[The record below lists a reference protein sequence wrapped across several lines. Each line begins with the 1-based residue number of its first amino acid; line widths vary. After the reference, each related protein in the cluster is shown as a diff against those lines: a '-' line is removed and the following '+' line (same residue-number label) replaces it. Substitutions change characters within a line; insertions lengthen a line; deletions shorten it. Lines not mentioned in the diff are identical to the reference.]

1 MASAPPIDLEGFCL
15 AVRYNVFANYRTLPV
30 RCAQRSYEQLP
41 VRYRAG
47 LEAISADVLQ
57 QQQHRNQQQGS
68 ADAVSASDEAA
79 NVAVSTSVGSGG
91 AANMGHPRGRRSE
104 GSSAGLSAAA
114 PGTVGYVTEGCR
126 DSVTF
131 IGTGYYGAG
140 ARGGTWPATMNLS
153 GSISAASTATTPA
166 ASPGWLS
173 RGGSMC
179 LDTSVFPSLPSC
191 AMEERATAT
200 IASPVSVLTTSTPG
214 GATAPGAAV
223 SPLPS
228 SSPTSAVTT
237 TSATIGDAAA
247 GAGLA
252 SRVALLHHV
261 QQTIQSFIA
270 RGEREVALHFIMA
283 TAPYR
288 FCGTTD
294 SDRVLAFFNQIRFFL
309 PSPRFGIV
317 MLAMEAWRS
326 LYRPSVGAGAADCTH
341 MTLELLALIETYL
354 CHGRTYAEYVSGLL
368 MLRAVLA
375 LAMENSTF
383 CSRTAAAVLL
393 QHRSLLQGRLPTFL
407 LAVWLILME
416 LYTIDDTVLPPRR
429 VLRDLA
435 ANAMQDLFTV
445 ALELHMTLP
454 VQNVVANAVNVFFA
468 GPQPQPQL
476 GLSPLVT
483 AFSGGAAV
491 SVEPAHRGGAEASN
505 SSSINAKATAAAVKT
520 AHSLYSTAASNAG
533 KNVDSEAMM
542 LPLPLRTLD
551 VPAAAAA
558 AVGVGVGVRGSG
570 VPGSGAARSP
580 FLSRPTPSIGMAAS
594 DDTANTA
601 AAPLQPLRVP
611 EAGGASA
618 AASACLSRDPTESS
632 QSTLRTRV
640 VTLASPVPQAP
651 AFSYRAVTKSMWA
664 SVKRAAR
671 RLAHSTSVPS
681 PSPALATAAA
691 VDSRRDATEAAGATQ
706 DAASDAFV
714 GVLEPSASD
723 LPRRVASARTMATNR
738 HPSPPLLV
746 EVLEDIFRESMEAD
760 LSEHAEAVVRSTG
773 SVQQRVPLYTT
784 SAAAGSHWLVQ
795 SSSSPSSQ
803 VVRRVAV
810 TNSTAGGGRGTMRS
824 PYHALRQPSATGS
837 PLLRP
842 GSWAQRRQQRRS
854 FSVTAAAATTLGLE
868 SSSAFSD
875 SLWGDTP
882 FDGTAPNRDALWTL
896 PLARALRAA
905 GRPQTLE
912 ATVAASTLTLGA
924 FLCAWRIAGLSDET
938 DPDYAGSRASRHPSG
953 MATAAAASLG
963 ASPTE
968 VSIVPSGEP
977 PLPRYFGPA
986 SGGAGAGD
994 ADPFTEGCVLPFLTS
1009 ESLVAAAGPGV
1020 PAGCR
1025 DSLGE
1030 SVALPYPSPATG
1042 GSTAMPSGV
1051 GASSGAFGASTGE
1064 PEKPVPMLPTPIS
1077 ALASRTGASRCR
1089 GRLLASTATD
1099 ADPEW
1104 QSVESAATNVYVPPV
1119 AGVAPP
1125 IVRASG
1131 AASRAARDEVSAATP
1146 AVSTDMV
1153 ALLAVSPLA
1162 GPRASPSLHVAQ
1174 GAVATAATAGN
1185 GLDNT
1190 SADHVTPAGLPG
1202 VAAAAAVATPDAA
1215 LFHSLACTNG
1225 SMQGAAGL
1233 VASATV
1239 AGRQSGLPATI
1250 PTSTAGLCRARVPP
1264 TAAADASVSDDSR
1277 SQVGAR
1283 GADDTARSTMT
1294 APRPATAT
1302 GTADGRP
1309 NVAATVA
1316 QTPSLSFFLP
1326 SWVAVRVM
1334 ERCVRPCWDATDPA
1348 ALSSTADGV
1357 RTATRRTSAVAVT
1370 KEAEILLSSVVPL
1383 LSQYYV
1389 DALSASAVTAA
1400 TQVLVNRAI
1409 QSVKSLSQGLRDC
1422 SSRLD
1427 ANSCGGAPT
1436 ETTARASSGGTTLPS
1451 SSASPESNVAPR
1463 DSDMGAPHNGAE
1475 PPASSPR
1482 ATAPTDTASPATAAT
1497 PSTPF
1502 ASPFS
1507 TWPAEDS
1514 ALVDGTEL
1522 LNAILFMTT
1531 VAERYPAVYER
1542 MIHQRLYPLL
1552 HHILLLHN
1560 AAVEEPQLWLSMP
1573 LSSAAVAAHLKV
1585 GDRAAAV
1592 PPLAPQQQ
1600 QQCNSQS
1607 ATTPTAMGGEA
1618 VIQRMR
1624 LITART
1630 MYQRLAMPALVLLS
1644 YNMPDDA
1651 CARRCYPLVVRLA
1664 QLGLRRPFSMASV
1677 TTALCICTVYPPLS
1691 RVCQSELVR
1700 AMTVVLATPDDG
1712 LSDGDDD
1719 GANNAAATTASR
1731 EAEVDGV
1738 RVTLHSRRVPPQARP
1753 EDEPRGTREE
1763 DVMTSKPAGPARGA
1777 VLSPRPLP
1785 MAAAVAAASQA
1796 LLPRPS
1802 SRRAAPTTA
1811 VAATRSAAHPM
1822 WRNRLNPQLFVPFS
1836 TNVGHLRLPAELVRG
1851 ARRRQAAQTR
1861 LIKHHCFRAMSLFYS
1876 SWEGTTLFFLEVC
1889 LPYLW
1894 HPDAQLRL
1902 ECVQCCMRW
1911 LLSDCWH
1918 STDQA
1923 LLHHH
1928 ATTPTASAG
1937 GVDAALSTALTSFR
1951 GSVTAAVTRAPVRDP
1966 RTTANSGSSPKG
1978 GVHGTTA
1985 LRCLTTLSAPGPTQ
1999 AGQVRVPYH
2008 APPRRA
2014 AKVLRS
2020 GVSSG
2025 FDEGAT
2031 AGLAMPAATTRASA
2045 MPIFT
2050 VQHHGRTHVN
2060 ALREVVHHL
2069 VELAVCDPE
2078 PLIRKCALES
2088 LSPETYPLLYPHD
2101 PFLHQLFTVLW
2112 DSHMPNRSRA
2122 AVLLCALAPLN
2133 PSSIF
2138 PRLRQVLVQYTED
2151 LTNSIA
2157 RLAAPSLPATSTSA
2171 PLPVAP
2177 PGHIHEDALFVLF
2190 QITSR
2195 LKQSTH
2201 LYLPQLLSIV
2211 SSVLRSRSSPRGS
2224 VLQALHF
2231 LVALRE
2237 DSTEEQSPLFA
2248 PFFDLVAQQLIDG
2261 DGDTARLLATVA
2273 ALQSLLQQ
2281 FTGSAHSSS
2290 HTLPMVV
2297 ERLHSLLYRKP
2308 SVVTEFAMAV
2318 LQLLG
2323 TISSIEPWDPE
2334 AAPRAPALLRRP
2346 QNRYALPPLSSSA
2359 GVLGRGRAVRSRWLD
2374 RDERAD
2380 TAAEALAQLQKADRF
2395 APFTA
2400 RAWCD
2405 TVLRALLRTVSGYVN
2420 GTMSQTQGGLC
2431 TCLAAI
2437 MNILTNTVA
2446 IHHLELYLPTVLTL
2460 VIDLL
2465 EKRQT
2470 RWRDIETAYQSSAV
2484 GPAEVGKINDSS
2496 EAIRQLFLRRL
2507 FDLVLVAGRRIGPMY
2522 PLLNV
2527 FLRRSWR
2534 TMSPRGLVQCCEVLD
2549 ALCWAVPDLLRDDY
2563 DVWIPSLLEA
2573 LIQYDALVV
2582 THCRAHEGVP
2592 DSAPAAVNTSTGAA
2606 ATGTAAGA
2614 AVTPAESEETPVAPA
2629 STSRNFSASANRMS
2643 PARHGSVAADANDSG
2658 RSPLKMPNTQPQSLH
2673 SAAVA
2678 DGTEEAPWEQQLK
2691 LVYQAL
2697 TLCLT
2702 SLQPLVPPLAKRFV
2716 AVSLSECLK
2725 SSHVPRREAV
2735 RRTAAPPAAAAP
2747 TDGRAEQGSGF
2758 DAAHSATLA
2767 TSTRSSLQSLW
2778 PATVATTASAVFD
2791 LMADPHEELISF
2803 LNACVCRPL
2812 LEYMVHSNLSTVS
2825 MKLVKNLLS
2834 RLESLS
2840 AVHEEALQRLWGAM
2854 SRRTASLLSQPEGNN
2869 GLSWIPD
2876 VASGTAACPDG
2887 SVGSLA
2893 APARAQLEVKLR
2905 EARELLH
2912 LQRARQHGEGVGSAN
2927 VSGCGAGAFSSIA
2940 TFNSAPR
2947 SASEALWFK
2956 NAALSCM
2963 WVQSADRAVTVRR
2976 YFPFDA
2982 VHTSWETEGEVQLLG
2997 CLLVSAAWHHPPS
3010 TTAFATTLHT
3020 YFAQRFGPD
3029 SVAVAY
3035 VRCICSSYYNLC
3047 MPLAS
3052 AHDEEMAVKWAV
3064 QQQQRVANT
3073 GSGSDA
3079 GTESDTLFTTATR
3092 LAGMRDPGFYYAA
3105 GQIMREGSADVILR
3119 HLSSPL
3125 TQTAVATAPA
3135 RRNTVVSPRDGAALP
3150 GSSGMGS
3157 RAVSWEEDAPAP
3169 AIAEGEGTS
3178 APSSAAATAFV
3189 GASGTRATTRWAQG
3203 SSAAASLGSAL
3214 TTTAIVCGDSANM
3227 ALARPMTAYPSMECL
3242 DSSSDG
3248 RHSAEMNTTV
3258 RFSDHDE
3265 DQDGN
3270 RRTWADSH
3278 YAHHARSG
3286 NGGSAMPH
3294 RPHISSQQLNAN
3306 QLHQLQYP
3314 LPARTATSTPFCGP
3328 NSLPRTI
3335 TAHSINGAD
3344 TSLLTTHN
3352 HSPTTVTLAIP
3363 VEAGVGGSLDNYV
3376 NASAPVGVPGPRS
3389 GSGSGSS
3396 FYPGSF
3402 FTSAVVAEGRVGC
3415 DGGACRG
3422 VVNSSPHRHHL
3433 HASLGA
3439 GGGGSSADVES
3450 VYGRGGS
3457 EAVPPAH
3464 APVGGGTGAHL
3475 TTPICRP
3482 FQLPHP
3488 QPFPAGQ
3495 SYGPYPISSRAS
3507 PNVTLGQQPAV
3518 SPSGSAGMLSV
3529 GSLTA
3534 ASVDPPR
3541 GALGLPASVF
3551 SPVGGAG
3558 GGTPGAAG
3566 GPGGIPPR
3574 WRFASIAASVTAVD
3588 AASPNSFTTPPAGG
3602 GVGGATLPFTVA
3614 SHDAAAVQQHACRR
3628 LSPLISH
3635 TPLHHHLSCG
3645 TVTPATATTR
3655 SRGGSGNDLSGYQ
3668 LPPPPVQ
3675 HAQKPPPPAPF
3686 SAEASATSAATWTA
3700 AAGAVRSTATTATGT
3715 PPLRAEM
3722 RILTSAVQS
3731 PTATT
3736 QMDHD
3741 DSTSPAAEAASGR
3754 VGKEAATSP
3763 CVVREMSEAC
3773 AAFASAHEAGEVAHN
3788 NSLIAYFELH
3798 RSISGHGWRSWWE
3811 QFCLYLLQCSP
3822 DYCIQACEPFARQHH
3837 IAFSYSELLPLALLS
3852 TLPSCTVAELV
3863 AWLRALRDFYA
3874 FHTDP
3879 SAPVPQQVA
3888 SGVARVAHDI
3898 RLYHRTFF
3906 PPEVVSRVVDVW
3918 LPESVVAELSNRSL
3932 NPPLRIL
3939 YLEQDLARFFS
3950 WGCTALLM
3958 VSADDVASALE
3969 RTLFVQD
3976 PRFQQWL
3983 SAAAAT
3989 ASEMRSRGGAVTRSP
4004 GRWRRRCKAVVRS
4017 AAAAA
4022 KSSSST
4028 IDILTPSALEML
4040 GFHHAAAL
4048 EYVRMYE
4055 EQQLS
4060 ERGDSRHGVA
4070 AGEDEAAQRS
4080 PGPTSKDT
4088 ATRHH
4093 SSAAAARLIIGAMRC
4108 HICLCDFE
4116 AVLRLWEAVKGRGAA
4131 DATTSMTTSSPSQDA
4146 CSEASD
4152 GDSGSPVVWDGCGRD
4167 SSCVLSPETARYVVM
4182 SAQALSRWDYVQEA
4196 AHYAFGRGS
4205 AAGLS
4210 WTTGAPHAAQGNTP
4224 KPGGPAA
4231 NSAVT
4236 PQVQRLQQPPGSPR
4250 WAEDVGEEGRAQQF
4264 LDEVFSSDL
4273 PSSPGGTVE
4282 HRAADHTR
4290 ESLLQRQMEVF
4301 VGAALVAAHD
4311 YDGAKRAL
4319 TAVRDGLRDSYAVF
4333 HSDNDRVKL
4342 EWSSIFQQLSDLEE
4356 GMHTLEQV
4364 PAAQE
4369 GVAAVSTSTESGGT
4383 SAAWSGA
4390 RLPALDREINGKLFP
4405 EVTVRRLRNI
4415 TCRPVSATTT
4425 ILQLFMI
4432 IAVRSAIAPVTW
4444 QLDNVL
4450 ALGEKLEKAGQ
4461 PMRAVQVLHHYA
4473 NLPVVATSFTTTAME
4488 FKHQLNLE
4496 MLRRLIRNL
4505 SREEDLREVHA
4516 YVQTVLRN
4524 DLWLARRAAT
4534 WRMNA
4539 VSPTSSF
4546 SASPSAAAASSSWPL
4561 RNQLGMVDAA
4571 APCGSMLTAQELG
4584 PSLSHYQVDLL
4595 LLSVACRRRLTHV
4608 LLHRAPLAHRP
4619 SSVAVTS
4626 ATLDTSAPL
4635 ADATVSS
4642 SAPSWTLDTVRHPTN
4657 MLSLPINVDRKPC
4670 RVATDVVEDEKA
4682 TGTDSHSPA
4691 GSSITRQPSD
4701 FPATTAAPLSA
4712 RSGAGSAAA
4721 VNCTGDGASCL
4732 HDSAESGRV
4741 GRSGTSPAREQRAKM
4756 DEAAAT
4762 AMGESVEAKEE
4773 AILSLESVTGK
4784 TAMFAE
4790 YYLLEQAVAVTC
4802 YVPSVWRE
4810 FGLVLFDV
4818 CMAIHA
4824 EWRSTGDEATK
4835 RNFLAQSAKAIHGL
4849 QLAAQLWRSQSESVF
4864 SRGIGPFPATM
4875 LRRHGHARTAL
4886 PSAHL
4891 LLKALHLAVTCEVI
4905 VQDDA
4910 RAAAASATEAATA
4923 ATAAA
4928 VVATPSLSLAPFSA
4942 SSPGSRPSSLGACS
4956 GTAKAAD
4963 GAEVASGTGDGGRPC
4978 SAFTT
4983 PRSLSASQRT
4993 EQPRAGACEA
5003 GTTEGTETENSRD
5016 PTAIENSADT
5026 TAQPSPHWASQ
5037 PQPAA
5042 AAAVTEQ
5049 QGGFAC
5055 LDFSAASYLQ
5065 WAAVAPF
5072 LLAAAT
5078 RHHSLYAALRDMCV
5092 QSRDML
5098 RQLVFPLIAAFEHGY
5113 GTMLAQQAGHP
5124 RYHRAAATEEAPA
5137 ATASLHLTSA
5147 FVASGRE
5154 RQEGGRRR
5162 QQQQQRRG
5170 PKASAR
5176 VLEGEDGDEH
5186 VAGVSC
5192 SSSTEAPSLLEHPG
5206 MAEGDTSDAGL
5217 IAKRAAGTSVIEV
5230 TDRRQKGGR
5239 RVPRAALATPLL
5251 PTRAGTSDG
5260 EAATLGGPTASYT
5273 ASAPHCLMSPLE
5285 RPLEEAER
5293 EVCSSLLAD
5302 IAAAGPGHR
5311 RLIYEAMQLRSF
5323 VQGLWAVPT
5332 AASQRRN
5339 SLGAAMRQDGTDT
5352 SLASLGVV
5360 EGAPPS
5366 AQRAREAASSGAASH
5381 GATRGKGAGSGFVAI
5396 DDAGGVQEEMELL
5409 LDGFCPLPAPLWLL
5423 PSVFGVGLTAGD
5435 AGGSSAHDNTGGGEG
5450 ARAGK
5455 AHSGGVGPGP
5465 DAATRGRPHGG
5476 QSAGP
5481 TSPASIAPVTQTA
5494 GYRGARVDD
5503 GGGGVAGLP
5512 RPSAVGLPA
5521 SAAAA
5526 HDQRAAHSP
5535 TTSAVSFTPVTVPTI
5550 MHVRRY
5556 AVLKPAPHHQCEE
5569 VIFVMLS
5576 DGLVC
5581 RFRHAAPAA
5590 TTKSGEAL
5598 GAWESPHGAAESAI
5612 VQLGPPRRSGAA
5624 SVGAGAQDAPTA
5636 SGHAGAGRYVLP
5648 CALMEQIASL
5658 LLSHLPLT
5666 HLQRPFVLPLA
5677 VQDYMTMLPEH
5688 RTSPLILD
5696 AATAASVRSDDPQ
5709 GWRHHMTLLTGPS
5722 SGSSAASLRTAT
5734 QLLAWS
5740 SDATRTPP
5748 SLYHLMDDY
5757 TVHLRLRE
5765 MALAAQEAVEAYPAL
5780 DLDAMQIAA
5789 ETGRRPGVS
5798 ADNAYPFNWAYG
5810 YPVSAPPTAEAAA
5823 ALTSSHRY
5831 RDLVQ
5836 RRRMNEER
5844 FDQLVAAA
5852 YDDGCVGP
5860 LIAFLQGMLA
5870 ARPPPPPSSSSPPAP
5885 ATQTGAAALANPA
5898 STTATTT
5905 SPFSASSSA
5914 PAPQSFRS
5922 PEETFAMQQRLYA
5935 YAAVLPRTEAHLRS
5949 VLAAVSAVAAG
5960 GEDNL
5965 TKESSTPSSSSS
5977 PLSPAASPVLNTKK
5991 RHYGHRQ
5998 TVAATQATPLSAREL
6013 QACRLALFRLE
6024 SARCRLALSDAFS
6037 ADSSNA
6043 SHWLEARRTY
6053 AKELSEWSVMEY
6065 LLDVH
6070 TRECGTVLVN
6080 TYDGHVAVHALG
6092 RYCLQPPPRQSRGAS
6107 AKETA
6112 TYAADIA
6119 PLIVS
6124 PFPTHDA
6131 TLFRLTPVLVAGL
6144 PLQSAHAAFQYHASS
6159 ILYEI
6164 FQYVRDLTGIAT
6176 YGVDCVTAFAHAAAA
6191 PNAAP
6196 SPSSHTSSTETPLS
6210 TCRSSDFSV
6219 TANGDL
6225 WAAGPS
6231 RRAALRPEGSRACAS
6246 GSVNAGAA
6254 SEGAPEPSAA
6264 AAPRRAGTK
6273 AAVAPTKKQ
6282 REPPP
6287 PLESLVSVPAAVAST
6302 APSSAFG
6309 AFPARGAALR
6319 HPHSPLDDAA
6329 DASTLPLPPRCFDSS
6344 SFRLKLSYDALLV
6357 LHEEAER
6364 SGRATMLRLL
6374 RSQREATEAQWL
6386 HVTPTSPS
6394 QDGDDGNAVEAKLSA
6409 ASHGATGVEMGRAL
6423 PSPLSNAADDDDND
6437 DDGAPRS
6444 TSAFDLAAA
6453 MITAA
6458 TDEKNLLGVD
6468 GLCPH
6473 TWRRWAPHW

>member
-15 AVRYNVFANYRTLPV
+15 AVRHNVFANYRTLPV
-30 RCAQRSYEQLP
+30 HCAQRSYEQLP

-47 LEAISADVLQ
+47 LDAISADVLQ
-57 QQQHRNQQQGS
+57 QQQQRDQQQGS
-68 ADAVSASDEAA
+68 TDAVSASDEVA
-79 NVAVSTSVGSGG
+79 NVAVSTSVGGGG
-91 AANMGHPRGRRSE
+91 AVNMGHPRGGRSE
-104 GSSAGLSAAA
+104 GSSTGLSAAA
-114 PGTVGYVTEGCR
+114 PGAAGYVTEGCH
-126 DSVTF
+126 DPVTF
-131 IGTGYYGAG
+131 IGMGYYGSG
-140 ARGGTWPATMNLS
+140 GRGGAWPATMNLS
-153 GSISAASTATTPA
+153 GSIGAASTATTPA
-166 ASPGWLS
+166 ASPSWLS
-173 RGGSMC
+173 RGESMC

-191 AMEERATAT
+191 AMEERAAAT
-200 IASPVSVLTTSTPG
+200 IASPVSAPTTSTPG
-214 GATAPGAAV
+214 GAAAPGPMG

-247 GAGLA
+247 GAGLV

-288 FCGTTD
+288 FSGTTD

-375 LAMENSTF
+375 LAMENSPL
-383 CSRTAAAVLL
+383 CSRTAAVLL

-416 LYTIDDTVLPPRR
+416 FYTIDDTVLPPRR

-454 VQNVVANAVNVFFA
+454 VQNVVANAVSVFFT
-468 GPQPQPQL
+468 GPQPQAQL
-476 GLSPLVT
+476 GLSPLV
-483 AFSGGAAV
+483 AALSGEAAV
-491 SVEPAHRGGAEASN
+491 SVEVDHRGGAEASN
-505 SSSINAKATAAAVKT
+505 NSSVNADTTAAGVKA
-520 AHSLYSTAASNAG
+520 AHSLYSSASNNAG
-533 KNVDSEAMM
+533 KSVDSEAMM
-542 LPLPLRTLD
+542 LPLRTLD

-558 AVGVGVGVRGSG
+558 VGVRGSG
-570 VPGSGAARSP
+570 APGAGAARSP
-580 FLSRPTPSIGMAAS
+580 SPSRPTPSTGNGVS
-594 DDTANTA
+594 DDTANATM
-601 AAPLQPLRVP
+601 APLPPHRVP
-611 EAGGASA
+611 GAGGASA
-618 AASACLSRDPTESS
+618 VASVCLSRDPTESRRS
-632 QSTLRTRV
+632 ALRTGV
-640 VTLASPVPQAP
+640 AAPASPAPQAP
-651 AFSYRAVTKSMWA
+651 ASSYRAVAKWMWA

-671 RLAHSTSVPS
+671 RLSHSTSMPS
-681 PSPALATAAA
+681 PSPALATTAA
-691 VDSRRDATEAAGATQ
+691 VDGRRDTAEAAGGTQ
-706 DAASDAFV
+706 DTFSSAPGRVFA
-714 GVLEPSASD
+714 PSAFD
-723 LPRRVASARTMATNR
+723 LPRRMASARTMAANR

-760 LSEHAEAVVRSTG
+760 LSERAEAVARSAG
-773 SVQQRVPLYTT
+773 SAQQQGLLSTT
-784 SAAAGSHWLVQ
+784 SAVAGGRWLVQ
-795 SSSSPSSQ
+795 SSSSPFSQ
-803 VVRRVAV
+803 VARRVSV
-810 TNSTAGGGRGTMRS
+810 TNSTAGGGRGTMLS
-824 PYHALRQPSATGS
+824 SYHALWQPSAVGL
-837 PLLRP
+837 PLLRS

-868 SSSAFSD
+868 SSALSD
-875 SLWGDTP
+875 PVWGDIP
-882 FDGTAPNRDALWTL
+882 FDGTVSDRDTLWTL

-924 FLCAWRIAGLSDET
+924 FLCAWRIAGFSDET
-938 DPDYAGSRASRHPSG
+938 DSDYAGSRASRHLSG
-953 MATAAAASLG
+953 MATATAASPG

-986 SGGAGAGD
+986 SGGAGSGD
-994 ADPFTEGCVLPFLTS
+994 ANPFTEGVVLPLLTP
-1009 ESLVAAAGPGV
+1009 ESLVAAAGSGV
-1020 PAGCR
+1020 LAGCR

-1030 SVALPYPSPATG
+1030 SASLPHPSPATG
-1042 GSTAMPSGV
+1042 SSTAMPPGV
-1051 GASSGAFGASTGE
+1051 GASSGVFGVSTGE
-1064 PEKPVPMLPTPIS
+1064 PEKPVSMLPTTIS

-1125 IVRASG
+1125 IVG
-1131 AASRAARDEVSAATP
+1131 AARATTGAARDEVSAATP
-1146 AVSTDMV
+1146 AVSTDMA
-1153 ALLAVSPLA
+1153 ALLAVPPLPD
-1162 GPRASPSLHVAQ
+1162 PRASPSLHVAQ
-1174 GAVATAATAGN
+1174 GAVGTAAAPGN
-1185 GLDNT
+1185 GFDNT
-1190 SADHVTPAGLPG
+1190 GADHVPPAGLLG
-1202 VAAAAAVATPDAA
+1202 AAAGAVATPD
-1215 LFHSLACTNG
+1215 
-1225 SMQGAAGL
+1225 AAGL

-1250 PTSTAGLCRARVPP
+1250 PTSTAGLCRARAPP
-1264 TAAADASVSDDSR
+1264 TEVADVSVSDDSR

-1283 GADDTARSTMT
+1283 GGDGTARLTMA
-1294 APRPATAT
+1294 APRPAMTS
-1302 GTADGRP
+1302 GTADGRL
-1309 NVAATVA
+1309 NVAAPVP

-1326 SWVAVRVM
+1326 SWAAARVM
-1334 ERCVRPCWDATDPA
+1334 ERCVRPCWDAIGPA
-1348 ALSSTADGV
+1348 ALSSTADGA
-1357 RTATRRTSAVAVT
+1357 RAATRHTSAVVVT

-1389 DALSASAVTAA
+1389 DALSASTVTAA

-1422 SSRLD
+1422 SSHLG
-1427 ANSCGGAPT
+1427 ANSRGGAPT
-1436 ETTARASSGGTTLPS
+1436 ETTTRAGSGGTTLPS
-1451 SSASPESNVAPR
+1451 SSAPRESDVAPR
-1463 DSDMGAPHNGAE
+1463 DSDMGASHNGAE
-1475 PPASSPR
+1475 PPVSSPR
-1482 ATAPTDTASPATAAT
+1482 AAAPTGTASASAATTTATA
-1497 PSTPF
+1497 STPF

-1507 TWPAEDS
+1507 AWPAEDS

-1573 LSSAAVAAHLKV
+1573 PSSAAVAAHFKV
-1585 GDRAAAV
+1585 GDRARAAPPLV
-1592 PPLAPQQQ
+1592 PPPQQL
-1600 QQCNSQS
+1600 CSSQS
-1607 ATTPTAMGGEA
+1607 VTSPTAMEGEA
-1618 VIQRMR
+1618 VIQRVR
-1624 LITART
+1624 LITARA
-1630 MYQRLAMPALVLLS
+1630 MYQRLAMPALVLLAH
-1644 YNMPDDA
+1644 NMPDDA

-1677 TTALCICTVYPPLS
+1677 TTALCICAVYPPLS

-1700 AMTVVLATPDDG
+1700 AMAVVLATPDDG

-1719 GANNAAATTASR
+1719 GADNAAAPTASR
-1731 EAEVDGV
+1731 EAEADGV
-1738 RVTLHSRRVPPQARP
+1738 RARHHSRRAPPQARP

-1763 DVMTSKPAGPARGA
+1763 DAIASKPAGPTRAA
-1777 VLSPRPLP
+1777 VLSPRPFP
-1785 MAAAVAAASQA
+1785 MTAATAAASQA
-1796 LLPRPS
+1796 SLPRPS

-1811 VAATRSAAHPM
+1811 IAATGSAAPPM
-1822 WRNRLNPQLFVPFS
+1822 WRSRLNLQLFFPCS
-1836 TNVGHLRLPAELVRG
+1836 TNVGHLRLPAASMRA
-1851 ARRRQAAQTR
+1851 ARRRQAVQTR
-1861 LIKHHCFRAMSLFYS
+1861 LVKHHCFRAMSLFYS
-1876 SWEGTTLFFLEVC
+1876 SWEGTTLLFLEVC

-1928 ATTPTASAG
+1928 AATPTASAG
-1937 GVDAALSTALTSFR
+1937 GVDAAPSTALTSFR
-1951 GSVTAAVTRAPVRDP
+1951 NRVTAAVTRAPVRDP
-1966 RTTANSGSSPKG
+1966 RTTANSGSSAKG
-1978 GVHGTTA
+1978 GVHGTAA
-1985 LRCLTTLSAPGPTQ
+1985 LRCLTTLSAPAPTQ
-1999 AGQVRVPYH
+1999 TGQVRVPYR
-2008 APPRRA
+2008 APPRQTA
-2014 AKVLRS
+2014 EVLRN

-2025 FDEGAT
+2025 PAVPTAT
-2031 AGLAMPAATTRASA
+2031 ARAPGMS
-2045 MPIFT
+2045 ICT

-2088 LSPETYPLLYPHD
+2088 LSPETYPLLYPHE
-2101 PFLHQLFTVLW
+2101 PFVHQLFTVLW
-2112 DSHMPNRSRA
+2112 DSYMPNRSRA

-2157 RLAAPSLPATSTSA
+2157 RLAAPSLPAKRSSA
-2171 PLPVAP
+2171 LLPVAP

-2190 QITSR
+2190 QIASR
-2195 LKQSTH
+2195 LKQSTQ

-2211 SSVLRSRSSPRGS
+2211 SSVLRSGSSPRGS

-2237 DSTEEQSPLFA
+2237 DSTEEQSALFA

-2290 HTLPMVV
+2290 QTLPMVV

-2323 TISSIEPWDPE
+2323 TISSIEPWDAE

-2346 QNRYALPPLSSSA
+2346 QNRYPLPPLSSSA

-2380 TAAEALAQLQKADRF
+2380 SAAEALAQLQKADRF

-2405 TVLRALLRTVSGYVN
+2405 TVLRALMRTVSGYVN

-2470 RWRDIETAYQSSAV
+2470 RWRDIETAYQSSAHNPHSSTTTATGRGDGAATAV

-2496 EAIRQLFLRRL
+2496 EAIRLLFLRRL

-2527 FLRRSWR
+2527 FLRGSWK

-2549 ALCWAVPDLLRDDY
+2549 ALCWAVPDLLRDDC

-2582 THCRAHEGVP
+2582 THRRAHEGVP
-2592 DSAPAAVNTSTGAA
+2592 DSAPAAANTSTGAV
-2606 ATGTAAGA
+2606 ATGIAAGA
-2614 AVTPAESEETPVAPA
+2614 AVTPTESEETPTAPA
-2629 STSRNFSASANRMS
+2629 NTSRNFSASANRMS
-2643 PARHGSVAADANDSG
+2643 PARHGSVVADANDSSS
-2658 RSPLKMPNTQPQSLH
+2658 SPLKKPHTPSQSLH
-2673 SAAVA
+2673 SAAVV

-2702 SLQPLVPPLAKRFV
+2702 SLQPLVPPLEKRFV

-2725 SSHVPRREAV
+2725 SSHVPRGEAV
-2735 RRTAAPPAAAAP
+2735 RRTAAPTAAAAP
-2747 TDGRAEQGSGF
+2747 TDGRTEQGAGF
-2758 DAAHSATLA
+2758 DAEHSATLA
-2767 TSTRSSLQSLW
+2767 TSTPSSLQSLW
-2778 PATVATTASAVFD
+2778 PATGATTASAVFD

-2854 SRRTASLLSQPEGNN
+2854 SRRTASLLSQPEGSG
-2869 GLSWIPD
+2869 GLSWMPD
-2876 VASGTAACPDG
+2876 VASGSATCPDG

-2912 LQRARQHGEGVGSAN
+2912 LQCARQHEEGGGSAN
-2927 VSGCGAGAFSSIA
+2927 VSGCGAGTSSLTAFYA
-2940 TFNSAPR
+2940 APR
-2947 SASEALWFK
+2947 SASEALWFN
-2956 NAALSCM
+2956 NAALSRM

-3052 AHDEEMAVKWAV
+3052 AHDEEMVVKWAV
-3064 QQQQRVANT
+3064 QQQQRVATT

-3079 GTESDTLFTTATR
+3079 GTESDTSLTTVTR
-3092 LAGMRDPGFYYAA
+3092 SAVMRGPGLHDAA
-3105 GQIMREGSADVILR
+3105 GQMTREGSADVILR
-3119 HLSSPL
+3119 HPRSPVA
-3125 TQTAVATAPA
+3125 QATAAAAPA
-3135 RRNTVVSPRDGAALP
+3135 RRSTAASPKGGAALS
-3150 GSSGMGS
+3150 GLSGMGS
-3157 RAVSWEEDAPAP
+3157 RAVSWEEDAPALT
-3169 AIAEGEGTS
+3169 IARGEGTS
-3178 APSSAAATAFV
+3178 ASSSAAATAFA
-3189 GASGTRATTRWAQG
+3189 GASGTRATTRWAQ
-3203 SSAAASLGSAL
+3203 SNSAAASLGSVL
-3214 TTTAIVCGDSANM
+3214 TTTAIVRGDSTSDM
-3227 ALARPMTAYPSMECL
+3227 ALARPMVTYPSMERL

-3248 RHSAEMNTTV
+3248 RRSAEMNTTV

-3270 RRTWADSH
+3270 GRTWTDSH
-3278 YAHHARSG
+3278 YTRHARSS

-3294 RPHISSQQLNAN
+3294 RAHISHQQLSAN
-3306 QLHQLQYP
+3306 QLHQPQYP
-3314 LPARTATSTPFCGP
+3314 LPTGTATSTPLCGP

-3335 TAHSINGAD
+3335 TAHSTNGAD
-3344 TSLLTTHN
+3344 TSPSTTHN
-3352 HSPTTVTLAIP
+3352 HSPTTATLAIP

-3376 NASAPVGVPGPRS
+3376 NASAPVGLSGLRS

-3402 FTSAVVAEGRVGC
+3402 FTSAVAAEGRVGC
-3415 DGGACRG
+3415 DGGACSG
-3422 VVNSSPHRHHL
+3422 VVNSTPHHHHP

-3439 GGGGSSADVES
+3439 GDGGPSADVEA
-3450 VYGRGGS
+3450 VYGRGSS

-3464 APVGGGTGAHL
+3464 ASVGGGTGVHL

-3488 QPFPAGQ
+3488 QPFPTGQ
-3495 SYGPYPISSRAS
+3495 SHAPYPVSSRAS
-3507 PNVTLGQQPAV
+3507 PNVNLGPQPAA
-3518 SPSGSAGMLSV
+3518 SPTGSAGMLGV
-3529 GSLTA
+3529 GSFTA
-3534 ASVDPPR
+3534 ASVDHPW
-3541 GALGLPASVF
+3541 GVLGLPASAF
-3551 SPVGGAG
+3551 SPVGGVG
-3558 GGTPGAAG
+3558 GGAPG
-3566 GPGGIPPR
+3566 GPGGTPPP
-3574 WRFASIAASVTAVD
+3574 WRFASIAASVTAADV
-3588 AASPNSFTTPPAGG
+3588 ASPNSFTMPPSSG
-3602 GVGGATLPFTVA
+3602 GVGGATFPFAVA
-3614 SHDAAAVQQHACRR
+3614 SHDAAAVQQQACRR
-3628 LSPLISH
+3628 LSPLVSH
-3635 TPLHHHLSCG
+3635 PPLHHHLSSG
-3645 TVTPATATTR
+3645 TMAAPATATMR
-3655 SRGGSGNDLSGYQ
+3655 SRGGSGNDLSGHQLQPPPVHQAQRQ
-3668 LPPPPVQ
+3668 LPPS
-3675 HAQKPPPPAPF
+3675 PF
-3686 SAEASATSAATWTA
+3686 SAEASATSATTWTA
-3700 AAGAVRSTATTATGT
+3700 AAGAVRSTTTTAAGA
-3715 PPLRAEM
+3715 PPLRAEA
-3722 RILTSAVQS
+3722 RVFTSAVQS
-3731 PTATT
+3731 PAATT
-3736 QMDHD
+3736 QTDND
-3741 DSTSPAAEAASGR
+3741 GPTSPAAAAASDR
-3754 VGKEAATSP
+3754 LGKEAATSP
-3763 CVVREMSEAC
+3763 CVAREMAEAC
-3773 AAFASAHEAGEVAHN
+3773 AAFASAHEAGEVTHK

-3918 LPESVVAELSNRSL
+3918 LPESVVAELANRSL

-3983 SAAAAT
+3983 SAVAAT
-3989 ASEMRSRGGAVTRSP
+3989 ASEMRSRDSAVARSP
-4004 GRWRRRCKAVVRS
+4004 GRRRRSCKPVVRS
-4017 AAAAA
+4017 AAAVA

-4028 IDILTPSALEML
+4028 IGILTPSALELL
-4040 GFHHAAAL
+4040 GFHRAAAL
-4048 EYVRMYE
+4048 EYVRLYE

-4060 ERGDSRHGVA
+4060 ERRDSRRGVA
-4070 AGEDEAAQRS
+4070 TEEDEAAQCS
-4080 PGPTSKDT
+4080 PGSTSKDT
-4088 ATRHH
+4088 AARHH
-4093 SSAAAARLIIGAMRC
+4093 SSAAAARLIVGAMRC

-4116 AVLRLWEAVKGRGAA
+4116 AVLRLWEVVKGRGAA
-4131 DATTSMTTSSPSQDA
+4131 DTTTAMTSSSLSTDG

-4152 GDSGSPVVWDGCGRD
+4152 GDSGSAVVRNNCRRA

-4196 AHYAFGRGS
+4196 AHYAFGCAS
-4205 AAGLS
+4205 AGGLS
-4210 WTTGAPHAAQGNTP
+4210 WTTGAPQAVQEHTH
-4224 KPGGPAA
+4224 KSGGPAA

-4236 PQVQRLQQPPGSPR
+4236 PHVQQLPQPPGNPR
-4250 WAEDVGEEGRAQQF
+4250 WAEDVGEEGRAEQF
-4264 LDEVFSSDL
+4264 LDKVFSSDL
-4273 PSSPGGTVE
+4273 PPGTDGTVE
-4282 HRAADHTR
+4282 LRAVDHTR

-4333 HSDNDRVKL
+4333 HSDNNRVKL
-4342 EWSSIFQQLSDLEE
+4342 EWSSVFQQLSDLEE
-4356 GMHTLEQV
+4356 GMHALEQV

-4369 GVAAVSTSTESGGT
+4369 GMGAVPTCTESGGT
-4383 SAAWSGA
+4383 SAAWPGA
-4390 RLPALDREINGKLFP
+4390 KLPALDREINGKLFP
-4405 EVTVRRLRNI
+4405 EATVRRLRNI

-4450 ALGEKLEKAGQ
+4450 ALGERLEKAGQ

-4473 NLPVVATSFTTTAME
+4473 NLPVVATSFTTTAVK
-4488 FKHQLNLE
+4488 FKQQLSLE

-4505 SREEDLREVHA
+4505 SSEKDLREVHA
-4516 YVQTVLRN
+4516 CVQTALRN
-4524 DLWLARRAAT
+4524 DLWLARCAAT
-4534 WRMNA
+4534 RRMSA

-4561 RNQLGMVDAA
+4561 RNQLAMDGA
-4571 APCGSMLTAQELG
+4571 APRGSMLTAQELG

-4595 LLSVACRRRLTHV
+4595 LLNVACRRRLAHV
-4608 LLHRAPLAHRP
+4608 LLQRAPLAHRP
-4619 SSVAVTS
+4619 SPVTVAS
-4626 ATLDTSAPL
+4626 ATPDVSAPL
-4635 ADATVSS
+4635 ADATASN
-4642 SAPSWTLDTVRHPTN
+4642 SAPSWTSDAVRPPTN
-4657 MLSLPINVDRKPC
+4657 TLSLPIEVGRTP
-4670 RVATDVVEDEKA
+4670 RRAATDVVEDEKA
-4682 TGTDSHSPA
+4682 SGTDPHSPA
-4691 GSSITRQPSD
+4691 SSSITRQPSD
-4701 FPATTAAPLSA
+4701 FPATAAAPLSA
-4712 RSGAGSAAA
+4712 RSGADSTAGAAA
-4721 VNCTGDGASCL
+4721 KSCTGDGAGCR
-4732 HDSAESGRV
+4732 HDSTESGCV
-4741 GRSGTSPAREQRAKM
+4741 DRSDTLPAREQRAKM
-4756 DEAAAT
+4756 DEAATT
-4762 AMGESVEAKEE
+4762 AMEESVEGREE
-4773 AILSLESVTGK
+4773 GVLSLDSITGK

-4824 EWRSTGDEATK
+4824 ECRSTGDEETK
-4835 RNFLAQSAKAIHGL
+4835 QNFLAQSAKAIHGL

-4875 LRRHGHARTAL
+4875 PRRHGHARTAL

-4891 LLKALHLAVTCEVI
+4891 LLKALYLAVTCEVI

-4910 RAAAASATEAATA
+4910 RAAAGATEATTA
-4923 ATAAA
+4923 AAAAAA
-4928 VVATPSLSLAPFSA
+4928 VVTTSSVSLAPFSA
-4942 SSPGSRPSSLGACS
+4942 SSPAPLPSSLGAGS
-4956 GTAKAAD
+4956 KTAKD
-4963 GAEVASGTGDGGRPC
+4963 AEEAEMASGTGGGGRTC
-4978 SAFTT
+4978 SVFTT
-4983 PRSLSASQRT
+4983 PRALSASQRT

-5003 GTTEGTETENSRD
+5003 ETAAGTKAENSRG
-5016 PTAIENSADT
+5016 PTGIESGADT
-5026 TAQPSPHWASQ
+5026 TGQPYPHSASQ
-5037 PQPAA
+5037 PQPTAA

-5055 LDFSAASYLQ
+5055 LDFSPPSYLQ

-5078 RHHSLYAALRDMCV
+5078 HHHSLYAALRDMCV

-5098 RQLVFPLIAAFEHGY
+5098 RQLVFPLIAMFEHGF
-5113 GTMLAQQAGHP
+5113 GTMPAPQASHP
-5124 RYHRAAATEEAPA
+5124 RYRRASTAEEAPA
-5137 ATASLHLTSA
+5137 ATASRHLTST
-5147 FVASGRE
+5147 FVALGSEG
-5154 RQEGGRRR
+5154 QEGGR
-5162 QQQQQRRG
+5162 QQQRSG
-5170 PKASAR
+5170 LEASAR
-5176 VLEGEDGDEH
+5176 VFEGEDGDEQ
-5186 VAGVSC
+5186 VTGVSC
-5192 SSSTEAPSLLEHPG
+5192 SNSTEVPSLLEHPG
-5206 MAEGDTSDAGL
+5206 VAEGDTSDAGL
-5217 IAKRAAGTSVIEV
+5217 IAKRAAWTSVIEV
-5230 TDRRQKGGR
+5230 TDGRHKGGR
-5239 RVPRAALATPLL
+5239 RVPCAALATSLL
-5251 PTRAGTSDG
+5251 PTRASTSDS

-5273 ASAPHCLMSPLE
+5273 MSASHRLVSPRE

-5293 EVCSSLLAD
+5293 EVYSSLLAD
-5302 IAAAGPGHR
+5302 IAAASPGHR
-5311 RLIYEAMQLRSF
+5311 RLIQEAMQLHSF
-5323 VQGLWAVPT
+5323 VRGLWEVPT
-5332 AASQRRN
+5332 AASRRRS
-5339 SLGAAMRQDGTDT
+5339 SLGAAVGQDGMDA

-5360 EGAPPS
+5360 EGAPPPT
-5366 AQRAREAASSGAASH
+5366 QRAREAASSGAASH
-5381 GATRGKGAGSGFVAI
+5381 GATRGKGAASGFVPI
-5396 DDAGGVQEEMELL
+5396 DDAGGMHGEMELL

-5423 PSVFGVGLTAGD
+5423 PSVFGVGMTTGD
-5435 AGGSSAHDNTGGGEG
+5435 AGGSRGHDNTGSDEG
-5450 ARAGK
+5450 AWAGK
-5455 AHSGGVGPGP
+5455 AQSGGLGAGL
-5465 DAATRGRPHGG
+5465 DAAARGRPHGG
-5476 QSAGP
+5476 QSGGP
-5481 TSPASIAPVTQTA
+5481 TSPASTAPATRTA
-5494 GYRGARVDD
+5494 GYRGARMDD
-5503 GGGGVAGLP
+5503 GSGGVAGLP
-5512 RPSAVGLPA
+5512 QSSATGLPA

-5526 HDQRAAHSP
+5526 HDQRAAHS
-5535 TTSAVSFTPVTVPTI
+5535 TTRSAVRFAPTAVPTI

-5569 VIFVMLS
+5569 VVFVMLS

-5581 RFRHAAPAA
+5581 RFRHAAPAV
-5590 TTKSGEAL
+5590 TNRSGEAF
-5598 GAWESPHGAAESAI
+5598 GACESPHGATDSANAR
-5612 VQLGPPRRSGAA
+5612 LGQSRKSGAA
-5624 SVGAGAQDAPTA
+5624 SAGAGAKDAPTV
-5636 SGHAGAGRYVLP
+5636 SGHSGAGGYVLP
-5648 CALMEQIASL
+5648 YALMEQIASL

-5666 HLQRPFVLPLA
+5666 HLQRPFVLPLS

-5688 RTSPLILD
+5688 RTSPLILG

-5709 GWRHHMTLLTGPS
+5709 RWRHDMALLTGPS
-5722 SGSSAASLRTAT
+5722 TGSSAAALRTAT
-5734 QLLAWS
+5734 QLLDWS

-5757 TVHLRLRE
+5757 TVHLRVRE

-5810 YPVSAPPTAEAAA
+5810 YPVSAPPTDEAAV
-5823 ALTSSHRY
+5823 ALTKSHKY

-5836 RRRMNEER
+5836 RRRTNEER

-5860 LIAFLQGMLA
+5860 LIAFLQGILA
-5870 ARPPPPPSSSSPPAP
+5870 TRPSPPPPPSSSPPAP
-5885 ATQTGAAALANPA
+5885 ETQTGAAASANPA
-5898 STTATTT
+5898 STTATAT

-5914 PAPQSFRS
+5914 PAPPSFRS
-5922 PEETFAMQQRLYA
+5922 PEETFSMQQRLYA

-5949 VLAAVSAVAAG
+5949 VLAALSAVVAG
-5960 GEDNL
+5960 AEDRL
-5965 TKESSTPSSSSS
+5965 TRESSTPSSSSS
-5977 PLSPAASPVLNTKK
+5977 PLSPTVSPVLNTEK
-5991 RHYGHRQ
+5991 RRYGHRQ
-5998 TVAATQATPLSAREL
+5998 AFTATQATSLSAREL

-6024 SARCRLALSDAFS
+6024 SARFRLALNDAFS

-6092 RYCLQPPPRQSRGAS
+6092 RYCLQPPPRQSRGAC
-6107 AKETA
+6107 AKEAA
-6112 TYAADIA
+6112 TYAADVA

-6159 ILYEI
+6159 VLYEI
-6164 FQYVRDLTGIAT
+6164 FQYGRDLTGIAT

-6196 SPSSHTSSTETPLS
+6196 SPSSNTSSIETPLS
-6210 TCRSSDFSV
+6210 TCRSEFSV
-6219 TANGDL
+6219 TASGDFG
-6225 WAAGPS
+6225 AALPS
-6231 RRAALRPEGSRACAS
+6231 RRATLRPEGNCACAS

-6254 SEGAPEPSAA
+6254 TEGGPGPSAA
-6264 AAPRRAGTK
+6264 ASPRRAGTK
-6273 AAVAPTKKQ
+6273 AAAAPPKKQ
-6282 REPPP
+6282 REVPP
-6287 PLESLVSVPAAVAST
+6287 PLESLVGVPAAATSA
-6302 APSSAFG
+6302 APSSAF
-6309 AFPARGAALR
+6309 AALPARGAAQR
-6319 HPHSPLDDAA
+6319 HPNPPLDEGA
-6329 DASTLPLPPRCFDSS
+6329 DASTLPPPPRCFDSS
-6344 SFRLKLSYDALLV
+6344 SFRLKLSYNVLLV

-6394 QDGDDGNAVEAKLSA
+6394 GDGDEGNAVEAKVSVA
-6409 ASHGATGVEMGRAL
+6409 GHGAAEVKTGGTP
-6423 PSPLSNAADDDDND
+6423 PSPLSTAAGDDEDEDDR
-6437 DDGAPRS
+6437 APGL
-6444 TSAFDLAAA
+6444 TSAFDLVAA

-6458 TDEKNLLGVD
+6458 TDEENLLGVD